1 MYINRVLVSAPPM
14 LCMLDQFLDLARE
27 LDIELI
33 PAKVTQ
39 TLTELELVQL
49 LPEFDGWIIGDDPGT
64 LKVFQAGKKGNL
76 KAAIKWGIGVDN
88 IDFQACRD
96 LGIPITNTPG
106 MFGNEVADM
115 ALAYL
120 IGLSRNIV
128 LIDRNVRKG
137 KWIKPQGISLEGKK
151 VALLGYGDIGR
162 NAARRLNV
170 MGMKVIAYDPYISEN
185 ELEDGSILSTWPI
198 GIEQVDFL
206 LITCALN
213 KETFHLINENV
224 FLKMKKGVRIINV
237 SRGPIIKEEDLIKA
251 LENET
256 VHSAALDVFEEEPLP
271 LQSKLRNHEYCI
283 FGSHNASN
291 TKEAVLKTSKKA
303 IKLLSELLRN

>member
-1 MYINRVLVSAPPM
+1 MTPKILVSAPPM
-14 LCMLDQFLDLARE
+14 LQVLEE
-27 LDIELI
+27 LNFESKSLGLELEG
-33 PAKVTQ
+33 AEVTQ
-39 TLTELELVQL
+39 TLSENQLVELV
-49 LPEFDGWIIGDDPGT
+49 PKFDGWIIGDDPAT

-106 MFGNEVADM
+106 MFGNEVADI

-128 LIDRNVRKG
+128 LIDRNVRQG

-185 ELEDGSILSTWPI
+185 ELEDGSILSAWPTS
-198 GIEQVDFL
+198 IEQADFL
-206 LITCALN
+206 LVTCALN
-213 KETFHLINENV
+213 KETFHLINDHV
-224 FLKMKKGVRIINV
+224 FSKVKKGIRIINV
-237 SRGPIIKEEDLIKA
+237 SRGPIINEEDLIKA

-271 LQSKLRNHEYCI
+271 LQSKLINHEYCI

-303 IKLLSELLRN
+303 LKLLSEFLRN

>member
-1 MYINRVLVSAPPM
+1 MTQKILVSAPPM
-14 LCMLDQFLDLARE
+14 LHVLDE
-27 LDIELI
+27 LDFESKSLGLELEG
-33 PAKVTQ
+33 AEVTQ
-39 TLTELELVQL
+39 TLSESQLVKL
-49 LPEFDGWIIGDDPGT
+49 LPKFDGWIVGDDPGT

-106 MFGNEVADM
+106 MFGNEVADI

-128 LIDRNVRKG
+128 LVDRNVRKG

-198 GIEQVDFL
+198 GIEQADFL

-213 KETFHLINENV
+213 KETFHLINEHV
-224 FLKMKKGVRIINV
+224 FIKMKKGVRIINV

-271 LQSKLRNHEYCI
+271 LQSKLRNYEYCI

-303 IKLLSELLRN
+303 IQLLSEFLRN

>member
-1 MYINRVLVSAPPM
+1 MTPKILVSAPPM
-14 LCMLDQFLDLARE
+14 LQVLEE
-27 LDIELI
+27 LNFESKSLGLELEG
-33 PAKVTQ
+33 AEVTQ
-39 TLTELELVQL
+39 TLSENQLVELV
-49 LPEFDGWIIGDDPGT
+49 PKFDGWIIGDDPAT

-106 MFGNEVADM
+106 MFGNEVADI

-128 LIDRNVRKG
+128 LIDRNVRQG

-185 ELEDGSILSTWPI
+185 ELEDGSILSTWPTS
-198 GIEQVDFL
+198 IEQADFL
-206 LITCALN
+206 LVTCALN
-213 KETFHLINENV
+213 KETFHLINDHV
-224 FLKMKKGVRIINV
+224 FSKVKKGIRIINV
-237 SRGPIIKEEDLIKA
+237 SRGPIINEEDLIKA

-271 LQSKLRNHEYCI
+271 LQSKLINHEYCI

-303 IKLLSELLRN
+303 LKLLSEFLRN

>member
-1 MYINRVLVSAPPM
+1 MTQKILVSAPPM
-14 LCMLDQFLDLARE
+14 LHVLDE
-27 LDIELI
+27 LDFESKSLGLELEG
-33 PAKVTQ
+33 AEVTQ
-39 TLTELELVQL
+39 TLSESQLVKL
-49 LPEFDGWIIGDDPGT
+49 VPKFDGWIVGDDPGT

-106 MFGNEVADM
+106 MFGNEVADI

-198 GIEQVDFL
+198 GIEQADFL

-213 KETFHLINENV
+213 KETFHLINEHV
-224 FLKMKKGVRIINV
+224 FIKMKKGVRIINV

-271 LQSKLRNHEYCI
+271 LQSKLRNYEYCI

-303 IKLLSELLRN
+303 IQLLSEFLRN

>member
-1 MYINRVLVSAPPM
+1 MTQKILVSAPPM
-14 LCMLDQFLDLARE
+14 LQVLDE
-27 LDIELI
+27 LDFESKSLGLELEG
-33 PAKVTQ
+33 AEVTQ
-39 TLTELELVQL
+39 TLSESQLVKL
-49 LPEFDGWIIGDDPGT
+49 LPKFDGWIVGDDPGT

-106 MFGNEVADM
+106 MFGNEVADI

-128 LIDRNVRKG
+128 LVDRNVRKG

-271 LQSKLRNHEYCI
+271 LQSKLRNYEYCI

-303 IKLLSELLRN
+303 IQLLSEFLRN